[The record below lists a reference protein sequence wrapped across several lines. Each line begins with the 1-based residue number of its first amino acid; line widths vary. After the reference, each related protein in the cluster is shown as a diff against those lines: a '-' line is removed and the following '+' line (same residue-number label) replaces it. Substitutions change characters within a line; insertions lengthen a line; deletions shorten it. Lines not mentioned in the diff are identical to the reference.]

1 MDIKQHLKTNVNLAV
16 PVMMSQFGQ
25 VMVGVADNM
34 MVGQVGYIPLAAA
47 SLGNAIFFF
56 VMVFGLGMSF
66 AITPL
71 VGFAHGEGN
80 LKQGGQVLRHGLVVN
95 TILGFILLAL
105 LLLSVNY
112 MHLFGQ
118 EEIVVEQARPYTLV
132 IAFSILP
139 FLVFQTFRQ
148 FSEGLSMTKVPM
160 AVSVSMNILNI
171 MLNYLLIFG
180 KFGFPELGLLG
191 AGIATLIARS
201 GMAIIMT
208 IYVLRNRRFKPFL
221 VAMGLN
227 NLDRGMIRELLRLG
241 VPAGFQFLFEVGA
254 FSMAAIMM
262 GWISAQALAAHQ
274 IAINLAS
281 ITYMTVSGLG
291 AAAAIRVGNQLG
303 RRDYRTMKRAALTLV
318 AMGVSLMMVFAA
330 IFVFARDYLP
340 LMYNDD
346 LQVVTIAASL
356 LIFAALFQISDGVQV
371 ISLGALRGMKD
382 VKIPTLI
389 TFIAYW
395 IVALP
400 LSYFLS
406 FKLDYGPEGI
416 WLALTLGL
424 TIAAVW
430 VILRFIRLANLK
442 IVADQERKSS

>member
-1 MDIKQHLKTNVNLAV
+1 MDLKQHLKTNVNLAL

-71 VGFAHGEGN
+71 VGFAHGEEN
-80 LKQGGQVLRHGLVVN
+80 YRQCGQVLRHGLVLN
-95 TILGFILLAL
+95 TLLAIVLFVL

-112 MHLFGQ
+112 LHLFGQ
-118 EEIVVEQARPYTLV
+118 EDIVVEQSKPYLLV
-132 IAFSILP
+132 ISFSIIP
-139 FLVFQTFRQ
+139 FLIFQSFRQ
-148 FSEGLSMTKVPM
+148 YSEGLSMTKVPM

-171 MLNYLLIFG
+171 ILNYLLIFG

-191 AGIATLIARS
+191 AGIATLIART
-201 GMAIIMT
+201 GMAVIMAS
-208 IYVLRNRRFKPFL
+208 YVLTNSRFKPFL
-221 VAMGLN
+221 VALGLT
-227 NLDRGMIRELLRLG
+227 NLDREVIKDLLRIG
-241 VPAGFQFLFEVGA
+241 VPGGFQFLFEVGA

-274 IAINLAS
+274 VAINLAS

-318 AMGVSLMMVFAA
+318 AMGVALMIVFAA
-330 IFVFARDYLP
+330 IFVIAREYLP
-340 LMYNDD
+340 LLYNDD
-346 LQVVTIAASL
+346 IQVVSIAATL

-382 VKIPTLI
+382 VKVPTLI

-400 LSYFLS
+400 LSYLLS
-406 FKLDYGPEGI
+406 FELNYGPEGI

-430 VILRFIRLANLK
+430 VIIRFIRLANRK
-442 IVADQERKSS
+442 IATNR

>member
-1 MDIKQHLKTNVNLAV
+1 
-16 PVMMSQFGQ
+16 MMSQFGQ

-34 MVGQVGYIPLAAA
+34 MVGQVGYIPLASA
-47 SLGNAIFFF
+47 SLANAIFFF

-71 VGFAHGEGN
+71 VGFAHGEEN
-80 LKQGGQVLRHGLVVN
+80 FKECGQVLRHGLVVN
-95 TILGFILLAL
+95 TLLSFVLLGL
-105 LLLSVNY
+105 LLITVNY
-112 MHLFGQ
+112 LDLFGQ
-118 EEIVVEQARPYTLV
+118 EQVVVEQAKPYLLV
-132 IAFSILP
+132 ISFSIIP
-139 FLVFQTFRQ
+139 FLIFQSFRQ
-148 FSEGLSMTKVPM
+148 YSEGLSMTKVPM

-171 MLNYLLIFG
+171 ILNYLLIFG

-191 AGIATLIARS
+191 AGIATLIART
-201 GMAIIMT
+201 GMAIIMGF
-208 IYVLRNRRFKPFL
+208 YVLSNKRFKPYL
-221 VAMGLN
+221 VALGLN
-227 NLDRGMIRELLRLG
+227 NLDMGVIKDLLRIG
-241 VPAGFQFLFEVGA
+241 VPGGLQFLFEVGA

-262 GWISAQALAAHQ
+262 GWIGAEALAAHQ

-303 RRDYRTMKRAALTLV
+303 QRNYKTMKNAALTLV
-318 AMGVSLMMVFAA
+318 AMGVVLMIIFAA
-330 IFVFARDYLP
+330 IFIVGRDYLP
-340 LMYNDD
+340 LLYND
-346 LQVVTIAASL
+346 QPVVVSIASSL

-395 IVALP
+395 LVALP
-400 LSYFLS
+400 LSYYLTFV
-406 FKLDYGPEGI
+406 LDYGPEGI

-424 TIAAVW
+424 TIAAIW
-430 VILRFIRLANLK
+430 VILRFIRLANQR
-442 IVADQERKSS
+442 IAAN